1 MRYGRTCQTALRHHP
16 ATAPQ
21 APTLTEVVIFVTK
34 TLGVACKKQEIYLA
48 LVEDGEVVAANP
60 QRLEVAAVHEQT
72 ARLKEFMHDFGR
84 VLAEIEPDA
93 VHIIQP
99 ETNYEATYSAL
110 APKAALETLI
120 RLACLDA
127 DVKVELIH
135 RAAVRSALGGGKLD
149 ELIEA
154 KIEPVGKYWN
164 VGRKYAAAV
173 AMVERKRK

>member
-1 MRYGRTCQTALRHHP
+1 
-16 ATAPQ
+16 
-21 APTLTEVVIFVTK
+21 VTK
-34 TLGVACKKQEIYLA
+34 VLGVECKKQEVYLA
-48 LVEDGEVVAANP
+48 LVEDGEVVAADP

-72 ARLKEFMHDFGR
+72 VRLKGFMDDFGR
-84 VLAEIEPDA
+84 VLAEIQPDA

-127 DVKVELIH
+127 SVNVEIIH
-135 RAAVRSALGGGKLD
+135 RASVRSALGGGKLD
-149 ELIEA
+149 DLIEA

-164 VGRKYAAAV
+164 AGRKYAAAA
-173 AMVERKRK
+173 AMVKRKQ